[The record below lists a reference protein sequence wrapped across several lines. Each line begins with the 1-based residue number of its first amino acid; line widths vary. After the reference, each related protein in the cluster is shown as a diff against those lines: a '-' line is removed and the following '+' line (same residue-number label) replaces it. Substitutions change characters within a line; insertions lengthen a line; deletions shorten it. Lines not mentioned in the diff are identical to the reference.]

1 MKLTLQ
7 ILINVHI
14 LHTHGSIPLECI
26 VIYIVHIIINY
37 KTLYALFFFKL
48 ENFMEAILGNIKV
61 YNRVSEFYC

>member
-14 LHTHGSIPLECI
+14 LHTHGSTPLECI

-37 KTLYALFFFKL
+37 KNLYALFFFQIGEL
-48 ENFMEAILGNIKV
+48 YGSNIMKH
-61 YNRVSEFYC
+61 